1 MGPDFRGH
9 NGRKQETDRCA
20 EENDPGAVAKVWSAP
35 ALRRFSILSPTHLAT
50 GAVALQFGFGIMTV
64 SDSIA
69 AISTPPGEGA
79 IALVR
84 ISGANAIEIADKI
97 FRGSET
103 PSRFASHVQHL
114 GEIFSREN
122 QLIDQVVLSV
132 HRAPG
137 SYTAEDLVE
146 ISCHGGTL
154 VSAKALEACLRSGAR
169 AARPGEFTERAFLN
183 GKMDLTQAEAVID
196 LIRAKTDLALRSA
209 AEQLEGRLG
218 EKIRSIRDELV
229 SLVAHVEATIDFP
242 EEGINPDDADRLQ
255 TRLGAIREQMSEL
268 LKTAAHGR

>member
-97 FRGSET
+97 FRGKES
-103 PSRFASHVQHL
+103 PSRFVSHRQHM
-114 GEIFSREN
+114 GEIVDASAGP
-122 QLIDQVVLSV
+122 IDQAVLSV
-132 HRAPG
+132 HRSPA
-137 SYTAEDLVE
+137 SYT
-146 ISCHGGTL
+146 G
-154 VSAKALEACLRSGAR
+154 
-169 AARPGEFTERAFLN
+169 
-183 GKMDLTQAEAVID
+183 
-196 LIRAKTDLALRSA
+196 
-209 AEQLEGRLG
+209 
-218 EKIRSIRDELV
+218 
-229 SLVAHVEATIDFP
+229 
-242 EEGINPDDADRLQ
+242 
-255 TRLGAIREQMSEL
+255 
-268 LKTAAHGR
+268 